1 MLDELVIVGSG
12 GMGRET
18 LVMVNR
24 INKEKKCW
32 NFVGFVDNQHGD
44 GVVGDD
50 KWLMAREKRI
60 SVAIAVGSSE
70 LRNKLYNKYKENKN
84 ITFPNLIDPS
94 VILGDDSVVLGNGN
108 IICAGSIITTNVHIG
123 NFNIINLNCTISHDS
138 VIGDF
143 VTISMGCNLSGN
155 TMVDDLTEIGTGT
168 QVIQGKKIGRHSV
181 IGAGA
186 VVIRDIGDYVTAVGV
201 PVKVIKVGR

>member
-1 MLDELVIVGSG
+1 MLDELVIAGSG

-18 LVMVNR
+18 LVLVKR
-24 INKEKKCW
+24 INQEKKSW
-32 NFVGFVDNQHGD
+32 NFIGYVDNQNGD
-44 GVVGDD
+44 SVVGDD
-50 KWLMAREKRI
+50 EWLMAREKKTA
-60 SVAIAVGSSE
+60 VAIAVGDSE
-70 LRNKLYNKYKENKN
+70 LRYKLYNKYKKNKN
-84 ITFPNLIDPS
+84 IVFPNLIDPS
-94 VILGDDSVVLGNGN
+94 VILGDDSVVLGDGN

-123 NFNIINLNCTISHDS
+123 NFNIINLNCTVSHDS

-155 TMVDDLTEIGTGT
+155 TMVDNLAEIGTGT

-186 VVIRDIGDYVTAVGV
+186 VVIHNIEEYVTAVGV
-201 PVKVIKVGR
+201 PAKVIKTGR